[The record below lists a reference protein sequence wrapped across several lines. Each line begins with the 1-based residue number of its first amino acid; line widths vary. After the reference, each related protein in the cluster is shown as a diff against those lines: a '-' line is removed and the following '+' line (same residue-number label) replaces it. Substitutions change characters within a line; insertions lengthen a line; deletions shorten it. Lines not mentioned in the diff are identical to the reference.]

1 MNTKRL
7 LSNQTLSSLSWQRW
21 LRKSTLLFSL
31 MLVLIGSGA
40 GATTSALANDE
51 GPTGVTAD
59 DPSLHNPSFDN
70 HDWYEFHIRYSYGTM
85 KGSWVPDDDNNT
97 NNNIPAASRQDWR
110 LWFLHG
116 TALVETDPEAT
127 YAHSSEGVQIRPYP
141 GHSNQVAGLY
151 QPIYNTVPCLIYE
164 FAMYGQSFPEKTQY
178 AANLKVG
185 IDQVG
190 WHPNSSEDPA
200 VHDNFPATTVWSAAQ
215 DFRKFYGKLVVQAE
229 ALSTKIA
236 VFTYAHTPGDRY
248 HRIFWDTGSLRE
260 IAPDSIVD
268 PENPPAPSL
277 DPQTSGVGRTTATIE
292 WTTAVEAMGQV
303 FYQAKPTSPEPPT
316 STLLLSHTVYLPL
329 VQSSQQQEDWQ
340 STALDTTMSFDHSMP
355 LTGLRPDTTYEY
367 FVASRGL
374 SGAACE
380 TWVSEK
386 KTFTTQP

>member
-1 MNTKRL
+1 
-7 LSNQTLSSLSWQRW
+7 
-21 LRKSTLLFSL
+21 

-59 DPSLHNPSFDN
+59 DPSLHNPTLDN
-70 HDWYEFHIRYSYGTM
+70 QDWYEFNDRYGNYLVGV
-85 KGSWVPDDDNNT
+85 WLPDDDNNLDDD
-97 NNNIPAASRQDWR
+97 IPADVRQDWR
-110 LWFLHG
+110 LWFEH
-116 TALVETDPEAT
+116 ETGLINADPEEGDDAFIHT
-127 YAHSSEGVQIRPYP
+127 QPSSVKMRLFEPTGRQS
-141 GHSNQVAGLY
+141 GGLY
-151 QPIYNTVPCLIYE
+151 QPIYNTTPCFTYE
-164 FAMYGQSFPEKTQY
+164 FKMYVYSRIKESDDQTTALQ
-178 AANLKVG
+178 VG
-185 IDQVG
+185 IDRTG
-190 WHPNSSEDPA
+190 WALDPA
-200 VHDNFPATTVWSAAQ
+200 HAPGVHSFPSTMVWSTPKTQ
-215 DFRKFYGKLVVQAE
+215 TGRFVPLTVQAE
-229 ALSTKIA
+229 AAANKIT
-236 VFTYAHTPGDRY
+236 VFTYADVTGGGSHKIY
-248 HRIFWDTGSLRE
+248 WDTGSLRE
-260 IAPDSIVD
+260 IAPTSIVD
-268 PENPPAPSL
+268 PENPPAPDNIYIL
-277 DPQTSGVGRTTATIE
+277 PQTPSVGRTTATIN